1 MRATRR
7 LLMAAL
13 LAGSAATL
21 AGCSRNT
28 EDYAAELGF
37 YQDGRLRWD
46 ISGSY
51 PSFEACKEV
60 AYARHEIYT
69 RQDREYSW
77 ACLLRDSETG
87 AFTNR
92 YR

>member
-1 MRATRR
+1 MIRK
-7 LLMAAL
+7 LLCLGLMAVGLTAL
-13 LAGSAATL
+13 SACAEK
-21 AGCSRNT
+21 

-37 YQDGRLRWD
+37 YQDGKLRWD

-60 AYARHEIYT
+60 AMERHDIYI
-69 RQDREYSW
+69 RQEREFSW
-77 ACLLRDSETG
+77 ACLKRDPETG
-87 AFTNR
+87 KITNR

>member
-1 MRATRR
+1 MLVFRI
-7 LLMAAL
+7 LLL
-13 LAGSAATL
+13 LALSL
-21 AGCSRNT
+21 AGALIVAACAPR

-51 PSFEACKEV
+51 PTFEDCK
-60 AYARHEIYT
+60 AAAMARHEIYT

-77 ACLLRDSETG
+77 ACLLRDPETG
-87 AFTNR
+87 GYAHR

>member
-1 MRATRR
+1 MIRR
-7 LLMAAL
+7 LLRIAL
-13 LAGSAATL
+13 LAGSAAAL
-21 AGCSRNT
+21 SACAER

-51 PSFEACKEV
+51 PSFEACKEI
-60 AYARHEIYT
+60 AQARHEVYT
-69 RQDREYSW
+69 RQDREFSW
-77 ACLLRDSETG
+77 ACLKRDPETG
-87 AFTNR
+87 EFTNR